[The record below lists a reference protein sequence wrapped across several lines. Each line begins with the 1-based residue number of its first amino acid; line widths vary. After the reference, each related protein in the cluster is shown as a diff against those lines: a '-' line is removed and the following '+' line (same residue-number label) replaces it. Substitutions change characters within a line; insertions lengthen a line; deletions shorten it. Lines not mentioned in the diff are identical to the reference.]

1 MNEDSYNDEEKYH
14 GNRQMSEVS
23 IVDQDQSW
31 AELQSQLYSEEA
43 EKIADSLWRQLRCKT
58 TTLTYNVTWVK
69 CIYIMIAVIC
79 IPIGVITYN
88 LSRSVVMQEFAAYD
102 ALSDCAIT
110 SFSATE
116 EWGKTCSVNYTVEN
130 DMDPPIYFHY
140 KLTNF
145 YQNHRSYVKSRS
157 EAQLKNEDVE
167 DNGDCDPS
175 EVKTAT
181 SGPYKGLIMLPC
193 GLIANS
199 FFNDKYK
206 VRLFT
211 PNDNGEGYQVVE
223 FCNDTDTCNGNAQ
236 DGDNWSKYTWY
247 ASPNWENKDIAW
259 KSDVEKKFVSAE
271 QKAEVTTDV
280 NSLQNWQ
287 NITLPDT
294 DDQDFIV
301 WMRTATVSEFSKL
314 HRIINGQKLR
324 KGDIMEVTI
333 QNFFTVDSFSGTKS
347 LIITTNSSLGGQND
361 VLGIAF
367 MTIGSISLLTA
378 VCFRLLIPPKNS
390 GIRSI
395 ESDLETAF
403 VMDHQRGN
411 IKQ

>member
-1 MNEDSYNDEEKYH
+1 
-14 GNRQMSEVS
+14 
-23 IVDQDQSW
+23 
-31 AELQSQLYSEEA
+31 
-43 EKIADSLWRQLRCKT
+43 
-58 TTLTYNVTWVK
+58 
-69 CIYIMIAVIC
+69 
-79 IPIGVITYN
+79 
-88 LSRSVVMQEFAAYD
+88 MQEFSAYD
-102 ALSDCAIT
+102 GLTECAIS
-110 SFSATE
+110 SFSAGE
-116 EWGKTCSVNYTVEN
+116 DWGKTCSVNYTIDN

-157 EAQLKNEDVE
+157 ENQLKNEDIL
-167 DNGDCDPS
+167 DNDDCDPS
-175 EVKTAT
+175 EVKTAQ
-181 SGPYKGLIMLPC
+181 GGEYEGRIMLPC

-211 PNDNGEGYQVVE
+211 PNVNDDGYQVIE
-223 FCNDTDTCNGNAQ
+223 FCNNTDTCNGDPQNVE
-236 DGDNWSKYTWY
+236 NWSDATWH
-247 ASPNWENKDIAW
+247 ASPNWDNSNIAW
-259 KSDVEKKFVSAE
+259 KSDVDKKFASVTQTE
-271 QKAEVTTDV
+271 KTTDI

-314 HRIINGQKLR
+314 HRIINEQKLK

-333 QNFFTVDSFSGTKS
+333 QNFFSVDSFSGTKS
-347 LIITTNSSLGGQND
+347 LIITTNSSLGGRND

-378 VCFRLLIPPKNS
+378 VCFRLLIPPKKLS
-390 GIRSI
+390 PLH
-395 ESDLETAF
+395 D
-403 VMDHQRGN
+403 V
-411 IKQ
+411 